1 MIEKLILP
9 FVKKTVLLYLF
20 VFPGKFKFKFLN
32 NLNFRIIDFN
42 DYEKNKNIIF
52 RNDFYKLEKN
62 SIIRNFDFI
71 NLCNSLGGKRGIE
84 LAKLGIFKCYNINK
98 FKTNTFWN
106 TEHIANRV
114 FNLVNN
120 FDFINSISTKKDE
133 DNLRKLLKINIAAF
147 NKFLFYKNIFD
158 YSFLEFK
165 VYILIKCILGNKIT
179 NLKNDFEKITE
190 NQIDSFAMHKS
201 YNIFEQAKCINNI
214 DEIIIILL
222 NFNYDVPEVLYVS
235 KVRMETVLAQ
245 YFHKDSSLALF
256 NGVSNNN
263 TKKIK
268 LALSGKK
275 NIRKIKFPNSSNG
288 LFFFEDK
295 YKKIF
300 LDAVQ
305 PTSSLHSK
313 KLSAGTL
320 SLEFSSEKEKIITNC
335 GAVEKSTGNA
345 AYLRYSAAHSTIVL
359 ENTNISEIRDNQP
372 HIKYPQIVSFKSQLD
387 NTKHTIEASHNGY
400 LKNYK
405 KIVKRK
411 INFQEIENH
420 LMGEDSIIS
429 STSENKEVVFHIRFH
444 IMPNIN
450 ITQINNKRSI
460 ILKTERG
467 NIWLFKANKDIV
479 LEESVYVDKNNI
491 KQTNQIVI
499 KGITRNNREKI
510 NWSLSKK

>member
-1 MIEKLILP
+1 M
-9 FVKKTVLLYLF
+9 
-20 VFPGKFKFKFLN
+20 
-32 NLNFRIIDFN
+32 
-42 DYEKNKNIIF
+42 
-52 RNDFYKLEKN
+52 
-62 SIIRNFDFI
+62 
-71 NLCNSLGGKRGIE
+71 
-84 LAKLGIFKCYNINK
+84 
-98 FKTNTFWN
+98 
-106 TEHIANRV
+106 
-114 FNLVNN
+114 
-120 FDFINSISTKKDE
+120 
-133 DNLRKLLKINIAAF
+133 
-147 NKFLFYKNIFD
+147 FYKNIFD

-275 NIRKIKFPNSSNG
+275 NIRKIKFPNNSNG

-300 LDAVQ
+300 LEAIQ

-387 NTKHTIEASHNGY
+387 NTKHTIVEY
-400 LKNYK
+400 
-405 KIVKRK
+405 
-411 INFQEIENH
+411 
-420 LMGEDSIIS
+420 
-429 STSENKEVVFHIRFH
+429 
-444 IMPNIN
+444 
-450 ITQINNKRSI
+450 
-460 ILKTERG
+460 
-467 NIWLFKANKDIV
+467 
-479 LEESVYVDKNNI
+479 I
-491 KQTNQIVI
+491 KQT
-499 KGITRNNREKI
+499 
-510 NWSLSKK
+510 